1 MRLASLS
8 VAFSLCLLCGG
19 VAWGQTA
26 AATARI
32 DTTSLRLTMPD
43 PYQVIAVLE
52 PIRRVTIVASSD
64 GVLRTVEARLGS
76 PVRESQ
82 ELAQFDRGEASAKL
96 QVAQAE
102 VKEKQALI
110 KANPGSEVF
119 PAQLEAAQARA
130 ALAQIEL
137 DRCTIRAP
145 FPGRI
150 LNLSV
155 CAGQFVLKGSPILEL
170 ADTTSLR
177 VVLPVDRRG
186 VSIGSTLTVAVE
198 EQEVPCKVQALLPL
212 PESFTVLRELAT
224 PFAAA
229 SVVVP
234 NPKGELEPGLR
245 ARPSGVPT
253 TAITA
258 VPRRAIRPDEIRG
271 AAGSMVQVIRNE
283 YVTNVPV
290 QVLGSLGN
298 DRIQISGLLRETD
311 ALIIGS
317 SVPLMPGTLVR
328 FAETPGVRSV
338 EGTSPDPSRSGLEA
352 GITPPGGR
360 MPAASGRT
368 GAGARRTSPA
378 SGPSYPPAQTQSGGG
393 NATPF

>member
-8 VAFSLCLLCGG
+8 GVFSLCLLCGG
-19 VAWGQTA
+19 VAWGQTGA
-26 AATARI
+26 TTARI

-43 PYQVIAVLE
+43 PYQVVAVLE
-52 PIRRVTIVASSD
+52 PIRRLTIVASSD
-64 GVLRTVEARLGS
+64 GLIRTIDARLGG

-82 ELAQFDRGEASAKL
+82 ELAQFDRAEANAKL
-96 QVAQAE
+96 LVAQAE

-130 ALAQIEL
+130 ALAQLQL

-150 LNLSV
+150 LSVFV
-155 CAGQFVLKGSPILEL
+155 CAGQFVLKGTPIVEL

-186 VSIGSTLTVAVE
+186 VSIGSTLTVRVE

-212 PESFTVLRELAT
+212 PESFAVLRELAT

-245 ARPSGVPT
+245 ARPTGVPT
-253 TAITA
+253 TAIAA
-258 VPRRAIRPDEIRG
+258 VPRRAIRHDEIR
-271 AAGSMVQVIRNE
+271 AP
-283 YVTNVPV
+283 PV
-290 QVLGSLGN
+290 QWC
-298 DRIQISGLLRETD
+298 R
-311 ALIIGS
+311 S
-317 SVPLMPGTLVR
+317 SAT
-328 FAETPGVRSV
+328 S
-338 EGTSPDPSRSGLEA
+338 TSPTCRSTCWGARARSDPGLRPSARDRRPHHRFFGPVDAGHARPIRGNSRS
-352 GITPPGGR
+352 
-360 MPAASGRT
+360 SW
-368 GAGARRTSPA
+368 RRGHLA
-378 SGPSYPPAQTQSGGG
+378 
-393 NATPF
+393 

>member
-1 MRLASLS
+1 MRIPARRSSGATGGGPGAGLAGPDRARSLHHP
-8 VAFSLCLLCGG
+8 
-19 VAWGQTA
+19 
-26 AATARI
+26 R
-32 DTTSLRLTMPD
+32 
-43 PYQVIAVLE
+43 
-52 PIRRVTIVASSD
+52 
-64 GVLRTVEARLGS
+64 
-76 PVRESQ
+76 
-82 ELAQFDRGEASAKL
+82 
-96 QVAQAE
+96 
-102 VKEKQALI
+102 
-110 KANPGSEVF
+110 
-119 PAQLEAAQARA
+119 
-130 ALAQIEL
+130 
-137 DRCTIRAP
+137 P

-150 LNLSV
+150 LNLFV

-186 VSIGSTLTVAVE
+186 VSVGSTLTVAVE

-212 PESFTVLRELAT
+212 PESFFVLRELAT

-253 TAITA
+253 TAIAA

-290 QVLGSLGN
+290 HVLGSLGN

-328 FAETPGVRSV
+328 FADNPGVRGV
-338 EGTSPDPSRSGLEA
+338 EGTSPDPSRSGIEA
-352 GITPPGGR
+352 GITHPAAGCRQPRVALGRERGGR
-360 MPAASGRT
+360 VPLPILLIHPPSPSLEVGTRLRFDPPFVSGE
-368 GAGARRTSPA
+368 
-378 SGPSYPPAQTQSGGG
+378 
-393 NATPF
+393 